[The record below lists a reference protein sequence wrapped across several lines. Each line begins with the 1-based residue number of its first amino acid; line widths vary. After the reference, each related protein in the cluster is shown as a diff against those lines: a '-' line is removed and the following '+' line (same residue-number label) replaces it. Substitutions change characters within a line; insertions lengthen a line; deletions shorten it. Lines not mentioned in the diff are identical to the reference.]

1 MVKVLKAIE
10 NFKLV
15 NDKFIF
21 ESAKDFVDFKKNSTL
36 NLEVLFE
43 GLNMLSE
50 QMLESIKGTRTPK
63 PQKNLFLFIFFGRH
77 YIVLSIIFSS
87 SCSVLDCKLL
97 CVFVFV
103 LLGYSFV
110 IPCDLS
116 TKLLCKWTMVLPS

>member
-1 MVKVLKAIE
+1 MVKVLNATE

-50 QMLESIKGTRTPK
+50 QMLESIKGTRTP
-63 PQKNLFLFIFFGRH
+63 
-77 YIVLSIIFSS
+77 
-87 SCSVLDCKLL
+87 
-97 CVFVFV
+97 
-103 LLGYSFV
+103 
-110 IPCDLS
+110 
-116 TKLLCKWTMVLPS
+116 

>member
-1 MVKVLKAIE
+1 MVKVLKATE

-50 QMLESIKGTRTPK
+50 QMLESIKGTRTP
-63 PQKNLFLFIFFGRH
+63 
-77 YIVLSIIFSS
+77 
-87 SCSVLDCKLL
+87 
-97 CVFVFV
+97 
-103 LLGYSFV
+103 
-110 IPCDLS
+110 
-116 TKLLCKWTMVLPS
+116 